1 MWRVCGAAG
10 RGGRIAAGRFGQFL
24 TLGCAPSARLRKQ
37 PARLMSQDFGPGRE
51 TTLPTGG
58 FLASRWDL
66 WLRPNFDGQIKINAP
81 SSEIPAFERIITH
94 MGVPGLSHEGGLIF
108 AGQRTVAEEFQL
120 G

>member
-1 MWRVCGAAG
+1 MSA
-10 RGGRIAAGRFGQFL
+10 
-24 TLGCAPSARLRKQ
+24 LG
-37 PARLMSQDFGPGRE
+37 
-51 TTLPTGG
+51 TLPTLTAKLGAPASCQVLPVAAASNAAFAIVQFGGLDSGSGYEATLTNGG

-66 WLRPNFDGQIKINAP
+66 WLRPNFGGQIKINAP

-94 MGVPGLSHEGGLIF
+94 MGVPRLSHEGGLIF